1 MHEVQ
6 DGIPPEH
13 RARLAHKGRLLYEK
27 FCGTGGP
34 GGCAEG
40 FALYHIRR
48 GEGEVARD
56 LLAFLEARVEDLR
69 RHDPEGRL
77 ALTEDLA
84 ARVRRHLEGEAEG
97 PPDPSHRASLLKAKE
112 RP

>member
-1 MHEVQ
+1 MHEVRA
-6 DGIPPEH
+6 GMPPER

-27 FCGTGGP
+27 SCGTGGR
-34 GGCAEG
+34 GTCAEG
-40 FALYHIRR
+40 FALYHIAR

-56 LLAFLEARVEDLR
+56 LLAFLEARVDDLR

-77 ALTEDLA
+77 APTEDLA
-84 ARVRRHLEGEAEG
+84 ARVRRHLQREADG
-97 PPDPSHRASLLKAKE
+97 PPDPSLWASLLKAAK